1 MPVSAG
7 QWFKCRGT
15 IAPAPRFGLA
25 ARVLDVLY
33 RRLLRPILFRCDA
46 ERVHHFAMAFL
57 HGLGPVMQM
66 WAREKSARLLP
77 STATKMQREV
87 FGLKFP
93 NPVGLAAGFDK
104 NALVLPAWEGLGFGF
119 AEVGTVTAQA
129 QPGNPK
135 PRLFRV
141 PEISGVIN
149 RMGFNNDG
157 AEAVAVRLAK
167 LKTTPRWPRFPVGIN
182 LGKSKVTPIEEA
194 TGDYLASFSRL
205 RDLGDY
211 FVLNVS
217 SPNTPGLRAL
227 QDRPALDQLFSAVQ
241 AANFS
246 TPAGRGGGKPMLVKI
261 APDLSWEAIDD
272 VLALVER
279 HGLAGIIATNTTIDH
294 RTVPEHR
301 RQTGGLS
308 GVPVRARSTEVIRHL
323 TARTRVPVLGVGGI
337 FSADDAKEK
346 FDAGAALI
354 QLYTGFIYR
363 GPALIAEIL
372 RGL

>member
-1 MPVSAG
+1 MFP
-7 QWFKCRGT
+7 
-15 IAPAPRFGLA
+15 P
-25 ARVLDVLY
+25 VLDVLY
-33 RRLLRPILFRCDA
+33 RRLLRPILFRFDA

-57 HGLGPVMQM
+57 HGLGPAMQM
-66 WAREKSARLLP
+66 WARGTQPDPRL
-77 STATKMQREV
+77 AREV

-119 AEVGTVTAQA
+119 AEIGTVTAKA

-141 PEISGVIN
+141 PEIAGVIN

-157 AEAVAVRLAK
+157 ADAIAVRLAK
-167 LKTTPRWPRFPVGIN
+167 LKATPCWPRFPVGIN

-194 TGDYLASFSRL
+194 TGDYLASFSKL

-217 SPNTPGLRAL
+217 SPNTPGLRSL

-241 AANFS
+241 AANMS
-246 TPAGRGGGKPMLVKI
+246 APAERGGGKPMLVKI
-261 APDLSWEAIDD
+261 APDLTWEAIDD
-272 VLALVER
+272 VLALVESHR
-279 HGLAGIIATNTTIDH
+279 LAGIIATNTTIDH
-294 RTVPEHR
+294 SAVPEHR

-308 GVPVRARSTEVIRHL
+308 GTPVRVRSTEVIRCI
-323 TARTRVPVLGVGGI
+323 TARTKVPVIGVGGI
-337 FSADDAKEK
+337 FSADDAKKK

-354 QLYTGFIYR
+354 QIYTGFIYR
-363 GPALIAEIL
+363 GPALIGEIL

>member
-1 MPVSAG
+1 MPILH
-7 QWFKCRGT
+7 WRM
-15 IAPAPRFGLA
+15 IAPAPCFVLA
-25 ARVLDVLY
+25 ACVLDLLY
-33 RRLLRPILFRCDA
+33 RRLLRPILFRFDA

-57 HGLGPVMQM
+57 HGLGPAMQM
-66 WAREKSARLLP
+66 CARGGSARLLP
-77 STATKMQREV
+77 ASAVKLEREV

-119 AEVGTVTAQA
+119 AEVGTITAQA

-157 AEAVAVRLAK
+157 AEAVAARLAK

-182 LGKSKVTPIEEA
+182 LGKSKITPIEEA

-217 SPNTPGLRAL
+217 SPNTPGLRSL
-227 QDRPALDQLFSAVQ
+227 QDRPALDQLFAAVQ

-246 TPAGRGGGKPMLVKI
+246 TPTGRGGAKPMLVKI
-261 APDLSWEAIDD
+261 APDLTWEAIDD
-272 VLALVER
+272 VLALVEM
-279 HGLAGIIATNTTIDH
+279 HGLAGIIATNTTVDYSA
-294 RTVPEHR
+294 VPEHR
-301 RQTGGLS
+301 RETGGLS
-308 GVPVRARSTEVIRHL
+308 GAPVRARSTEIIRHI
-323 TARTRVPVLGVGGI
+323 TARTKVPVIGVGGI
-337 FSADDAKEK
+337 FNADDAKEK

-363 GPALIAEIL
+363 GPALVGEIL
-372 RGL
+372 RGR